1 MVCTC
6 SERRLSGVIL
16 VISRSAVTSVN
27 VCKCY
32 SVEFL
37 YCSVWLYTLVVSDG
51 SFLAEPMGRY
61 SFRGVPAIR
70 K

>member
-1 MVCTC
+1 M
-6 SERRLSGVIL
+6 
-16 VISRSAVTSVN
+16 SVN